1 MKITFTKFLLF
12 VLPTFCSGLTNAQT
26 TSIIKKNNLYLNT
39 FVGYGTENNFG
50 NTGFFTGVT
59 LSKPIIKHLFFDAGL
74 TVFTTQI
81 VNAYTYE
88 HGFRNDQQKYN
99 ALFLT
104 PAINYTFG
112 NKQSF
117 INASIKVG
125 ASLKYYNYKIL
136 KTYMEYLYPDGRRE
150 PMPSTFLFYEKNG
163 FNISLYNS
171 VSFDVKV
178 TPKLRVGVFL
188 DVYSYEI
195 PIEHFMPGINAVF
208 KL

>member
-1 MKITFTKFLLF
+1 MKFSVFLI
-12 VLPTFCSGLTNAQT
+12 LTAILIIVNPFLYAQT
-26 TSIIKKNNLYLNT
+26 SASLKENNLYINT
-39 FVGYGTENNFG
+39 SLGYGTENNWG
-50 NTGFFTGVT
+50 NTGFFVGAT
-59 LSKPIIKHLFFDAGL
+59 LSKPIIKHLFLDAGL

-117 INASIKVG
+117 MNASIKVG

-136 KTYMEYLYPDGRRE
+136 KTFLEYVYPDGRTE
-150 PMPSTFLFYEKNG
+150 PVPGTLYYITRKRFEIPFY
-163 FNISLYNS
+163 SS
-171 VSFDVKV
+171 VSFDTKV
-178 TPKLRVGVFL
+178 TKKLRVGVFL
-188 DVYSYEI
+188 DTYSYEI
-195 PIEHFMPGINAVF
+195 PIEFFLPGINVVF